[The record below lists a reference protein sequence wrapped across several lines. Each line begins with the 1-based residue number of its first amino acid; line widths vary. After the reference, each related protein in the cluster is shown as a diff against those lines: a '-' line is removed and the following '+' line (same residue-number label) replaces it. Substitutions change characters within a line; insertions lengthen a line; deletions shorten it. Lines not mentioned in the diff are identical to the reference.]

1 MKQDCYS
8 ERLITIESETVRFGY
23 FLYVT
28 DNVRTVKTTMGSVC
42 MGLCLFMTILE
53 MVKDTTV

>member
-8 ERLITIESETVRFGY
+8 ERLINIDSETVRFGY

-28 DNVRTVKTTMGSVC
+28 DVMYTP
-42 MGLCLFMTILE
+42 
-53 MVKDTTV
+53 